1 VHDNHEHAV
10 SDVATTVA
18 DVATARAWLQVRDD
32 SKTLI
37 NWPIAEW
44 MRVAG
49 WRSVTHRQRH
59 TTVQKQLCQIPD
71 VFNPVR
77 FRFHHEKLW
86 GGAQSLWT
94 VVVLAAGRGTR
105 PLERACVC
113 FEDAFIY
120 FGARDS

>member
-1 VHDNHEHAV
+1 MVGNSIGNSRICTTNHEHAV

-49 WRSVTHRQRH
+49 WGQVGDTQA
-59 TTVQKQLCQIPD
+59 KA
-71 VFNPVR
+71 
-77 FRFHHEKLW
+77 HHGPK
-86 GGAQSLWT
+86 T
-94 VVVLAAGRGTR
+94 VVSD
-105 PLERACVC
+105 P
-113 FEDAFIY
+113 
-120 FGARDS
+120 